1 MSLPPKHIS
10 ALSSVVYV
18 NAFMDY
24 NQSFG
29 RPHTPLQRHFLFFKG
44 LNKKVLLSQVQH
56 DLWSLGFLGNT
67 FSMFLKGLRASAHS
81 LSVSREQS
89 KDAAQCFPSP
99 LTCEPDYF
107 PSPLSLHIV

>member
-29 RPHTPLQRHFLFFKG
+29 RPHTPPQRHFLFFKG

-67 FSMFLKGLRASAHS
+67 FSMFLKGLRAPGVGWASVCTAHVGS
-81 LSVSREQS
+81 PSKCGGRGGLLLS
-89 KDAAQCFPSP
+89 P
-99 LTCEPDYF
+99 T
-107 PSPLSLHIV
+107 